1 MERGQRSLTD
11 DCALLPLRTTNHA
24 LRTMQINE
32 ACLVASVRTP
42 VGKAK
47 KGALKDVRPEHLG
60 AAAING
66 ATARVPGLE
75 HAMIDDVV
83 IGCAYPEGP
92 QGNNMARAI
101 AQIAKMPDSVPGVT
115 VNRFCSSGVQTI
127 AQAYNSIAM
136 GQADVIVAGGVESM
150 SSVPMGGFY
159 FAPDPALTADD
170 PEFYTSMGITAENVA
185 DKYNVSREDQD
196 AFAVQSHQRA
206 ADAIANGRFD
216 DELVP
221 VEVEETVYDPETKE
235 AVTRTFTHDTDEGP
249 RPDTSVEALARLRPV
264 FKNGGSV
271 TAGNASQMNDGAAA
285 TILMSKA
292 RVDELEVE
300 PMAKMLGF
308 AVAGVAP
315 ELMGIGPMESIPK
328 VLKQVGMS
336 LDDIDLI
343 ELNEAFASQ
352 SLAILRELNISQD
365 KVNVNG
371 GAIAL
376 GHPLGCTGAKLTA
389 TLLHEMGRRG
399 SRYGIVTMCIG
410 GGMGASAVFEN
421 LRR

>member
-1 MERGQRSLTD
+1 
-11 DCALLPLRTTNHA
+11 
-24 LRTMQINE
+24 MQVNE
-32 ACLVASVRTP
+32 AYIVSSVRTP
-42 VGKAK
+42 VGRAGR
-47 KGALKDVRPEHLG
+47 GALKDVRPEHLG
-60 AAAING
+60 ATAVTGAIE
-66 ATARVPGLE
+66 RVKGLE
-75 HAMIDDVV
+75 HARIDDLV

-101 AQIAKMPDSVPGVT
+101 AQVAKMPDSVPGVT

-127 AQAYNSIAM
+127 AQAHNSVAM
-136 GQADVIVAGGVESM
+136 GQADCIVAGGVESM

-159 FAPDPALTADD
+159 FAPDPELTAVD
-170 PEFYTSMGITAENVA
+170 PDFYTSMGITAENVA
-185 DKYNVSREDQD
+185 DQFHVEREAQD
-196 AFAVQSHQRA
+196 AFALQSHQRA
-206 ADAIANGRFD
+206 AAAIESGRFK
-216 DELVP
+216 DEIVP
-221 VEVEETVYDPETKE
+221 VEVHEVVYDEE
-235 AVTRTFTHDTDEGP
+235 ARTTTTRQFTHDTDEGP
-249 RPDTSVEALARLRPV
+249 RPDTSLEALAKLRPV
-264 FKNGGSV
+264 FKQGGSV
-271 TAGNASQMNDGAAA
+271 TAGNSSQTNDGAAA
-285 TILMSKA
+285 TVIMSKA
-292 RVDELEVE
+292 LVDELEAE

-315 ELMGIGPMESIPK
+315 EIMGIGPMESIPK
-328 VLKQVGMS
+328 VLKQVGMDLS
-336 LDDIDLI
+336 DIDLI

-352 SLAILRELNISQD
+352 SLAILRELEIDQE

-389 TLLHEMGRRG
+389 TLLHEMARRG